1 MRRPRLKRSQDK
13 MANEQ
18 DCVDLGILCADVC
31 DVLGRGTDGKR
42 TDELSESV
50 RNAIDRLET

>member
-1 MRRPRLKRSQDK
+1 MV
-13 MANEQ
+13 NEQ
-18 DCVDLGILCADVC
+18 GCVDLGTLCADVC
-31 DVLGRGTDGKR
+31 DALKRGTNGKR